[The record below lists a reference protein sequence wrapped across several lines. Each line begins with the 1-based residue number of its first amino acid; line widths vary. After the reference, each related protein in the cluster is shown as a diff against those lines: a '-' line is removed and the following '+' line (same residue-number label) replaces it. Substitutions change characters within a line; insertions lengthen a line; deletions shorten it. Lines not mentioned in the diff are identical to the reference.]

1 MHAIA
6 LTAETRRNDA
16 RSLEL
21 DVQLQAI
28 DDEISQGEG
37 LAGPGPIFWIWFN
50 QSINRVIDW
59 WEADLCRSED
69 PPRIS
74 R

>member
-37 LAGPGPIFWIWFN
+37 LAGPGPIF
-50 QSINRVIDW
+50 
-59 WEADLCRSED
+59 
-69 PPRIS
+69 
-74 R
+74 